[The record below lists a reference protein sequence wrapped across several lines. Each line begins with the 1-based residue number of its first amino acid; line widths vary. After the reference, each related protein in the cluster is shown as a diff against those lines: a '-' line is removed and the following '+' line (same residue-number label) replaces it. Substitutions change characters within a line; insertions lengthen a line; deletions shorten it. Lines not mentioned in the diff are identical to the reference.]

1 MSDVAPLRATGD
13 VGSEPWPRLRVLDE
27 LGWWSA
33 FRCMRIGRGI
43 DDLEVSHL
51 SSDVA
56 DAALERIVLGGAQ
69 WQLLCCDGDGEVLC
83 FRKDETPGSFVGF
96 GTPTPSGWVGELGYS
111 PPVGCAVRVYLDR
124 DDSALNAVV
133 GVLVEF
139 GVDDSHGVVMF
150 DFHVDGIFIDWS
162 PLLCPDRAVGHTHDP
177 PGD

>member
-13 VGSEPWPRLRVLDE
+13 VGSEPWPRLGVLDE
-27 LGWWSA
+27 LRRWSA
-33 FRCMRIGRGI
+33 FRSMRIGRGI

-56 DAALERIVLGGAQ
+56 DSARERIVLGGAQ

-111 PPVGCAVRVYLDR
+111 LPVGCAVRVYLDR
-124 DDSALNAVV
+124 DDTALNAVV
-133 GVLVEF
+133 GVLVDL
-139 GVDDSHGVVMF
+139 GVDDPHEVAIF
-150 DFHVDGIFIDWS
+150 DFHVDGILIDWS
-162 PLLCPDRAVGHTHDP
+162 PLLWPDPADEQPHGL